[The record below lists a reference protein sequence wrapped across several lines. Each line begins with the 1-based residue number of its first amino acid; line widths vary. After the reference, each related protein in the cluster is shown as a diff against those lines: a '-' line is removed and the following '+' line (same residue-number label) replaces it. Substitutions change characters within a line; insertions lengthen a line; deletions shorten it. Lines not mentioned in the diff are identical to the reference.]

1 MKINFDLELILK
13 MINEEGKMLK
23 DIQVYYNCNR
33 GQLSWF
39 LRKHNLNFKNNS
51 NARKNQSRLMQ
62 GSMNPTKGKKR
73 CEEEMQGIAKANRLK
88 AEKEWDIKFKNGI
101 TYQQYCRICRGRAY
115 SDMDRKSK
123 KNKMEIDHIFSLKDC
138 WENKIHPKYAS
149 HKNNLRLIPSKEN
162 LSKGK
167 KSLIDLEE
175 FLSIIGGQRLS
186 KAQFDWK
193 RVE

>member
-23 DIQVYYNCNR
+23 DIQTHYNCSR

-39 LRKHNLNFKNNS
+39 LRKHNLNFKNNP
-51 NARKNQSRLMQ
+51 NARKNQSRLMK

-73 CEEEMQGIAKANRLK
+73 SEEEMRGIAQASRLK

-115 SDMDRKSK
+115 SNMNRKSE
-123 KNKMEIDHIFSLKDC
+123 KNKMDIDHIFYLKDC

-167 KSLIDLEE
+167 KSLIGLEE